1 MAFKAIDFYRR
12 VTMTAH
18 AKVILALGHTAGC
31 FACVAVDTFLEAVLL
46 GSDAFDD
53 CFIAVM
59 IQDFHVVSPHVVSIF
74 YTLLTLDCLGDN
86 WL

>member
-1 MAFKAIDFYRR
+1 MTFEAIYLHRR
-12 VTMTAH
+12 VTMAAH
-18 AKVILALGHTAGC
+18 TKIILALGHTAGL

-53 CFIAVM
+53 RFITVM

-74 YTLLTLDCLGDN
+74 YTLLTFDCLGNN